1 MVQLPS
7 GEVQNAIGFL
17 VLFYLAAVLRLDPLD
32 DERRRGK
39 PITISDL
46 SHDVIQF
53 AIWHGQR
60 WR

>member
-7 GEVQNAIGFL
+7 GEVQNAIDFL
-17 VLFYLAAVLRLDPLD
+17 VLFYLAVVLRLDPLD

-39 PITISDL
+39 LIAISDL